1 MAGTHRSRSARSAP
15 PSRGRRILLWTAGA
29 LAVLVLASTGA
40 LGWLYYQ
47 LNGNIQAAEI
57 EDRLGDDRPE
67 DLSPDAMTI
76 LVAGS
81 DTREG
86 TDGSYGQA
94 EGMRSD
100 TMMVVHV
107 AANREWAT
115 VVSIPRDSWVS
126 IPACDLGDGT
136 ESEPHQGK
144 INESFALGG
153 MNGDV
158 GGAAACTIRTLEQN
172 TGLRIDN
179 FVSLDFLG
187 FKDMVDALGGVDV
200 CLDEPIQDD
209 KAHVDLAAGCQTLD
223 GEEALGFVRVR
234 YSVGDG
240 SDIGRIERQQDFMRS
255 LAEKAQSKLT
265 DPAAL
270 YDFLDAVTS
279 SLTTDPELAGLRPL
293 YDLAEDLQGIPEE
306 NLTFLTVPN
315 YPRQLDV
322 PEDTANVVWEYPS
335 AGLLFDALARDER
348 MTEDDLAAA
357 AEESPALRPSEV
369 QVQVLNGTGI
379 AGQAAEVAERLGDA
393 GFTVVGTGNAAGE
406 AARTVVGY
414 PEGLAEQAELLAS
427 RLLPAATTEP
437 DATGPPGV
445 LTLTVGAD
453 FAGVRGG

>member
-1 MAGTHRSRSARSAP
+1 M
-15 PSRGRRILLWTAGA
+15 WTAIG
-29 LAVLVLASTGA
+29 LAVLVLAASGT

-57 EDRLGDDRPE
+57 DDRLGDDRPE
-67 DLSPDAMTI
+67 DLSPDAMTM

-86 TDGSYGQA
+86 TDGAYGET

-100 TMMVVHV
+100 TMMIVHI

-136 ESEPHQGK
+136 ESEPHHGK
-144 INESFALGG
+144 INESFAIGG

-187 FKDMVDALGGVDV
+187 FKEMVDALGGVDV

-209 KAHVDLAAGCQTLD
+209 KAHVDLPAGCQTLD
-223 GEEALGFVRVR
+223 GEDALGFVRVR

-240 SDIGRIERQQDFMRS
+240 SDIGRIERQQEFMRS
-255 LAEKAQSKLT
+255 LAEEAQSKLT
-265 DPAAL
+265 DPTAL
-270 YDFLDAVTS
+270 YGFLDAVTS

-293 YDLAEDLQGIPEE
+293 YDLAEDLQRVPEE
-306 NLTFLTVPN
+306 NLTFITVPN
-315 YPRQLDV
+315 YPRELDV
-322 PEDTANVVWEYPS
+322 PEDTANVVWEYPRAS
-335 AGLLFDALARDER
+335 LLFDSLARDEQL
-348 MTEDDLAAA
+348 TEEELDAA
-357 AEESPALRPSEV
+357 AEELPSLRPSDV
-369 QVQVLNGTGI
+369 QVQVLNGTGVT
-379 AGQAAEVAERLGDA
+379 GQAGEVAERLTNA
-393 GFTVVGTGNAAGE
+393 GFIVVGTGNAAAGE
-406 AARTVVGY
+406 VAHTVVGY
-414 PEGLAEQAELLAS
+414 PEGLAEQAELLAA
-427 RLLPAATTEP
+427 RVPGATTEA
-437 DATGPPGV
+437 DDSGPPGALV
-445 LTLTVGAD
+445 LTVGSD
-453 FAGVRGG
+453 YTGVQGG

>member
-1 MAGTHRSRSARSAP
+1 MAGTHRSRGARSAP
-15 PSRGRRILLWTAGA
+15 PSRGGRILLWTAGGLA
-29 LAVLVLASTGA
+29 LLVLAPTGA
-40 LGWLYYQ
+40 LGWLYHQ
-47 LNGNIQAAEI
+47 LNGNIQAADI

-86 TDGSYGQA
+86 TDGAYGQA

-100 TMMVVHV
+100 TMLVVHV

-136 ESEPHQGK
+136 RSEPHHGK

-179 FVSLDFLG
+179 FISLDFLG

-209 KAHVDLAAGCQTLD
+209 KAHVGLEAGCQTLD
-223 GEEALGFVRVR
+223 GEDALGFVRVR

-240 SDIGRIERQQDFMRS
+240 SDIGRIDRQQDFMRS
-255 LAEKAQSKLT
+255 LAEQARSRLT
-265 DPAAL
+265 DPTAL

-293 YDLAEDLQGIPEE
+293 YDLAEDLRGIPEE

-315 YPRQLDV
+315 YPRELDV
-322 PEDTANVVWEYPS
+322 PEDTANVVWDQPS
-335 AGLLFDALARDER
+335 ADLLFDSLARDER

-357 AEESPALRPSEV
+357 AEESPATRPSDV
-369 QVQVLNGTGI
+369 QVRVLNGTGVT
-379 AGQAAEVAERLGDA
+379 GQAAEVAEQLGDA
-393 GFTVVGTGNAAGE
+393 GFTVVGTGNADGE
-406 AARTVVGY
+406 AATTVIGY
-414 PEGLAEQAELLAS
+414 PEGLAEHAELLAA
-427 RLLPAATTEP
+427 RLPGAATEP
-437 DATGPPGV
+437 DDTGPPGV

-453 FAGVRGG
+453 YGGVRGG